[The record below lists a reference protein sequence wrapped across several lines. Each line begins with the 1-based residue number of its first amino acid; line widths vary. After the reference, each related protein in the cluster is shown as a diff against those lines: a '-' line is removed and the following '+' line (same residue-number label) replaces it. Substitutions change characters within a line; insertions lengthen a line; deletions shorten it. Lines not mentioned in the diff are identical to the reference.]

1 MAEFPWFRVYS
12 ELLTERK
19 IERIR
24 RTTKLPRVVI
34 RGVWVTLLAMAND
47 SPQRGV
53 LLWAEGVPVTT
64 DELCDDLEMDRAEL
78 DALMAEFETL
88 HMIGHQEEIIECT
101 NFGKRQFK
109 SDSSADRVKRYR
121 ARRKAQGMPENPG
134 YNRAQILARDSS
146 KCVYCGST
154 DNPCVDH
161 AIPVQLGGTDH
172 QDNLVCACKKCNSGK
187 AGRTPEQAGYT
198 FQSKAAE
205 TRYRSYLMDVTVTVT
220 AGNGYCNGPDTETDA
235 ETDTETDDNAPST
248 SPSPSTPPTPAE
260 IVFEKQF
267 GPFVDAYDRQEIV
280 NAVTESGEE
289 KVIAAIKWARRNRIQ
304 QGVIQSIC
312 TAASRWQFS
321 TGPPSDDGRG
331 ERTNAQ
337 LLADI
342 LDALPEQEQ
351 SSYG

>member
-1 MAEFPWFRVYS
+1 VYS

-88 HMIGHQEEIIECT
+88 HMIGRQEEIIECT

-109 SDSSADRVKRYR
+109 SDSSTDRVRRHR
-121 ARRKAQGMPENPG
+121 A
-134 YNRAQILARDSS
+134 
-146 KCVYCGST
+146 
-154 DNPCVDH
+154 
-161 AIPVQLGGTDH
+161 
-172 QDNLVCACKKCNSGK
+172 KK
-187 AGRTPEQAGYT
+187 QAATQAEAPPRNVSVT
-198 FQSKAAE
+198 FP
-205 TRYRSYLMDVTVTVT
+205 
-220 AGNGYCNGPDTETDA
+220 CNGPDTDTETEL

-248 SPSPSTPPTPAE
+248 PPSPSTPPTPAE

-321 TGPPSDDGRG
+321 TGPPGDNGRG
-331 ERTNAQ
+331 DRSS
-337 LLADI
+337 
-342 LDALPEQEQ
+342 DATVQAIEELRAEIDGKPP
-351 SSYG
+351 